1 MTKSPLYH
9 VAMNIP
15 DKLAVEIYSY
25 LQRRPFKEVYR
36 LCSEMA
42 VAMNESRAES
52 SATAQNDEAPHG
64 KTSGGKLKSI
74 RLDESQEK
82 MNG

>member
-1 MTKSPLYH
+1 
-9 VAMNIP
+9 MNIP